1 MKIML
6 PMLKRYTNYGYH
18 ELLRFQNEKSNL
30 YFEWKSV
37 NGNACNN
44 IIH

>member
-1 MKIML
+1 MN
-6 PMLKRYTNYGYH
+6 YFDSTTNN
-18 ELLRFQNEKSNL
+18 QT

-44 IIH
+44 KIH